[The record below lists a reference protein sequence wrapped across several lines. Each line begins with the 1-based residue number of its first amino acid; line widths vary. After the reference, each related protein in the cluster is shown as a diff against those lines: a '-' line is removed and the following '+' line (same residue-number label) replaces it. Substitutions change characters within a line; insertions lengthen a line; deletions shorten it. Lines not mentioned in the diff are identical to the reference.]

1 MNWQR
6 VRDCIIMSMV
16 MEVLVKL
23 KLRSVGTSTG
33 MIVPKEMLVRMKVG
47 EDDVLFAVETPEGY
61 LLTPYDPEVEKQLKL
76 GREFMSRYRDAFRA
90 LAK

>member
-1 MNWQR
+1 MNR
-6 VRDCIIMSMV
+6 IIMCMV
-16 MEVLVKL
+16 MEVFVKL

-33 MIVPKEMLVRMKVG
+33 MIVPKEMLARMKVR

-61 LLTPYDPEVEKQLKL
+61 LLTPYEPEVEKQLRV
-76 GREFMSRYRDAFRA
+76 GREFMSHYRDTFRA